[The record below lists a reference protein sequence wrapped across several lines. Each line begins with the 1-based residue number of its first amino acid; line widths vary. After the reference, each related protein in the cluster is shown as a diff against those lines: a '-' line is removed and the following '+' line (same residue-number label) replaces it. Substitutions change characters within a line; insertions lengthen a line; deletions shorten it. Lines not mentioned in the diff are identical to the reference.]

1 MSAAD
6 QASGAELERPPPRS
20 EPSAHQARRTVAGRL
35 AASFLIVL
43 VAFAITVGWSFRALR
58 EAARDATLVRDA
70 YIPILSTIGEALA
83 GQNVMNTQLNHI
95 TSAKNPADVRQWI
108 ETARRVRPRIFET
121 LREEAT
127 RGLAVQDPGGLRV
140 HVVAETERLEAD
152 LAAGEVTFNQL
163 FKALEAG
170 DEGRAEQLRDELV
183 AIETEGAQRLRALR
197 DRVAGQMATLTEAAQ
212 RRETRSIQLL
222 VGLGLLT
229 LVVGLVTSLHARRVL
244 RPLTAV
250 TQRARAV
257 AGGDLTPREIART
270 DDEIGEL
277 AQTFEDM
284 VAAIRKAR
292 AEVVQAERLATIGK
306 MAAHITHEVRNP
318 LSSISLN
325 LEMLEEELAEL
336 GPELESKELVVAI
349 RGEVERLSR
358 TAEQYLAAVREPH
371 LELEREDLGALV
383 RECHAFVR
391 VELERAG
398 LRSEVTVEDELPMVE
413 VDEGQIRQALVN
425 LVRNAREALE
435 EGGRVSLVV
444 SREGDHVRI
453 RIEDDGP
460 GIPDDVRASIFDP
473 FYTTKRH
480 GTGLGLAVTRSIVE
494 AHGGR
499 IACRAREGGG
509 TIFDI
514 DLPVSD
520 EPGSDEGGQ
529 PRK

>member
-1 MSAAD
+1 VT
-6 QASGAELERPPPRS
+6 AEGIKGEVVPPPPS
-20 EPSAHQARRTVAGRL
+20 EDRTATSAGHQARRTVAGRL

-43 VAFAITVGWSFRALR
+43 LAFAITVGWSFRALR
-58 EAARDATLVRDA
+58 EGARDATLVRDA
-70 YIPILSTIGEALA
+70 YIPILSTISEALA

-108 ETARRVRPRIFET
+108 VTARRVRPRIFET
-121 LREEAT
+121 LREEAE
-127 RGLAVQDPGGLRV
+127 RGLAVQDPGGLRA
-140 HVVAETERLEAD
+140 HVIAETERLESD
-152 LAAGEVTFNQL
+152 LAAGEEPFNQL
-163 FKALEAG
+163 FQALEAG
-170 DEGRAEQLRDELV
+170 DDARAEELRDQLV
-183 AIETEGAQRLRALR
+183 AVETEGARRLRDLR
-197 DRVAGQMATLTEAAQ
+197 DRVSGQMTALTEAAQ
-212 RRETRSIQLL
+212 RREVRSVQLL
-222 VGLGLLT
+222 VGLSLIT

-257 AGGDLTPREIART
+257 AEGDLAPREIART

-325 LEMLEEELAEL
+325 LEMLEEELVEL
-336 GPELESKELVVAI
+336 GPDLESKQLVAAI

-371 LELEREDLGALV
+371 LELEREDLGALA

-391 VELERAG
+391 IELERAG
-398 LRSEVTVEDELPMVE
+398 LNSEVEVEEGLPAVD

-425 LVRNAREALE
+425 LVRNAREALD
-435 EGGRVSLVV
+435 EGGTVRLLV
-444 SREGDHVRI
+444 SRQGDHVRL
-453 RIEDDGP
+453 RVEDDGP

-494 AHGGR
+494 AHHGR
-499 IACRAREGGG
+499 IACRARPGGG

-514 DLPVSD
+514 ELPIPS
-520 EPGSDEGGQ
+520 S
-529 PRK
+529 

>member
-1 MSAAD
+1 MSA
-6 QASGAELERPPPRS
+6 GE
-20 EPSAHQARRTVAGRL
+20 QARRTVAGRL

-43 VAFAITVGWSFRALR
+43 IAFAITVGWSFRALR

-70 YIPILSTIGEALA
+70 YVPILSTISEALA

-108 ETARRVRPRIFET
+108 ETARRVRPKILGT
-121 LREEAT
+121 LRQEAD
-127 RGLAVQDPGGLRV
+127 RGLLAQDPGGLRA
-140 HVVAETERLEAD
+140 HVVAETERIEAD
-152 LAAGEVTFNQL
+152 LAAGQVLFNQL
-163 FKALEAG
+163 FQALAAG
-170 DEGRAEQLRDELV
+170 DDARAEQLRDQLV
-183 AIETEGAQRLRALR
+183 AIETEGAQRLRGLR
-197 DRVAGQMATLTEAAQ
+197 DRVSGQMTALTDAAQ

-222 VGLGLLT
+222 IGLSLIT

-250 TQRARAV
+250 TERARAV
-257 AGGDLTPREIART
+257 SGGDLAPRAIART

-325 LEMLEEELAEL
+325 LEMLEEELVEL
-336 GPELESKELVVAI
+336 GPELESKELVAAI

-371 LELEREDLGALV
+371 LELEQEDLGELV

-398 LRSEVTVEDELPMVE
+398 LNSEVVVEEGLPPVA

-425 LVRNAREALE
+425 LVRNAREALD
-435 EGGRVSLVV
+435 EGGMVRLGVSAEGAFVRLRV
-444 SREGDHVRI
+444 
-453 RIEDDGP
+453 EDDGP

-480 GTGLGLAVTRSIVE
+480 GTGLGLAVTRSIIE

-509 TIFDI
+509 TVFDI
-514 DLPVSD
+514 DLPI
-520 EPGSDEGGQ
+520 PG
-529 PRK
+529 